1 MLENI
6 YNMDILL
13 LHKAH
18 NVFSYVFWSE
28 LRMENY
34 KLKIDFQRLTELFS
48 I

>member
-18 NVFSYVFWSE
+18 NVFSYTVMRKSDV
-28 LRMENY
+28 
-34 KLKIDFQRLTELFS
+34 LKSDA
-48 I
+48 